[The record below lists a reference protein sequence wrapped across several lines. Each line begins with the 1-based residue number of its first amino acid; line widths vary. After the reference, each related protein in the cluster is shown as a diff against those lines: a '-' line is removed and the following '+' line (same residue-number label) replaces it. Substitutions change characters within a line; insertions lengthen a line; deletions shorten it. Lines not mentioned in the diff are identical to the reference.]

1 MSDIFVDKKDFSAF
15 IKSLVKINDSAIFAV
30 KENQITCLIGSPDNV
45 TVAYGTL
52 GVGTKHEGF
61 LNISSLAKLG
71 KAIDQISETAPGF
84 TVNNNNL
91 EYKSPALRFKY
102 HLLDSGIINQ
112 PAINI
117 KKINEFEFNIQFKV
131 VPVKLADLNKF
142 SSFSTDSNKVY
153 ISCDGESVFADLTDR
168 ARSNIDSIQFEFAK
182 CSIPFDAVP
191 INLDFFRSLSYT
203 PDSQVIINFNTAH
216 GVIAID
222 IINER
227 YKLKYITSS
236 FTS

>member
-1 MSDIFVDKKDFSAF
+1 M
-15 IKSLVKINDSAIFAV
+15 
-30 KENQITCLIGSPDNV
+30 
-45 TVAYGTL
+45 
-52 GVGTKHEGF
+52 
-61 LNISSLAKLG
+61 
-71 KAIDQISETAPGF
+71 
-84 TVNNNNL
+84 
-91 EYKSPALRFKY
+91 
-102 HLLDSGIINQ
+102 LDSGIINQ